1 MVAGDLNH
9 FQYMELILWLTV
21 LRHLEKVMVSLFL
34 LSSNVLVYL
43 SKKKKTIVLV
53 QESPMEDCMYRFS
66 ICNCKVW
73 NYIHSH
79 LPNYG

>member
-43 SKKKKTIVLV
+43 SKKKNHCIGARVSNGRLYV
-53 QESPMEDCMYRFS
+53 
-66 ICNCKVW
+66 
-73 NYIHSH
+73 
-79 LPNYG
+79 